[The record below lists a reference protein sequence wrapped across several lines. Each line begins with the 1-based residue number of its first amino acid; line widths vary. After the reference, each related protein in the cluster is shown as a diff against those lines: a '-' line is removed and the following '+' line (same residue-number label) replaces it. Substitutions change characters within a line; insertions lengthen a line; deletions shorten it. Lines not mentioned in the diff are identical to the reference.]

1 MDDTTQALQSFNAT
15 SRPEQG
21 PPRLA
26 RLREE
31 LARRGLLG
39 FIVPRADAHQG
50 EYVSARDERLA
61 WLTGFAGSAGF
72 CIVLPEIAGLFID
85 GRYRLQVR
93 DQADM
98 GAFTPVDWPD
108 TAPADW
114 LRRHLPGGGGIGFD
128 PWLHTQDEITRL
140 EAGLEGSGIT
150 LRPLDDNPLDATWP
164 DQPAPACAPARAH
177 PEELAGRSAQDKR
190 AALAAGLRKVGRA
203 ALAITLP
210 DSLCWLL
217 NIRGAD
223 IPRNPVMQGFALLH
237 DDGRVDLFTDA
248 AKLAGLALDGAIT
261 VHPQASFLPAAAAIA
276 GKVQFDPATAPLALA
291 RALADGV
298 AVPDP
303 CLMEKACK
311 NPAELDGMRA
321 AHRRDGAAMVE
332 FLTWYH
338 AQAPG
343 TLSEIDMA
351 VKLEACRRATGAL
364 IDLSFDTISS
374 TGPNAAIN
382 HYRVTEATNRVL
394 QPGDLFLLDSGG
406 QYADGTTDITRTL
419 PVGPA
424 HAIAPE
430 RCEAYA
436 RVLKGMIALSRARFP
451 RGVAGAHLDA
461 LARYPLWLAGMDFDH
476 GTGHGVG
483 AALSVHE
490 GPVRISRASTLP
502 LRPGMILSN
511 EPGYYRAGGWGI
523 RIENLIAVEP
533 APQGVDPRPMLAFE
547 TLTLCPID
555 TGLIAPGILAD
566 GEIAWLDAYHASVE
580 AALAPLVSAPAR
592 DWLTRACAPIGTA
605 GQAGR
610 TEARGLR

>member
-1 MDDTTQALQSFNAT
+1 MDQTPQALQSFAAT
-15 SRPEQG
+15 TSPEQG

-31 LARRGLLG
+31 LSRRGLAG
-39 FIVPRADAHQG
+39 FLVPRADAHQG
-50 EYVSARDERLA
+50 EYVSPRDERLS

-72 CIVLPEIAGLFID
+72 CIVLQDIAGLFVD

-98 GAFTPVDWPD
+98 TAFTPVDWPD

-114 LRRHLPGGGGIGFD
+114 LRQHLPGGGEVGFD
-128 PWLHTQDEITRL
+128 PWLHTPHEIRRVK
-140 EAGLEGSGIT
+140 AGLEDSTIT
-150 LRPLDDNPLDATWP
+150 LKALDDNPVDAIWP

-177 PEELAGRSAQDKR
+177 PEALAGRPARDKR
-190 AALAAGLRKVGRA
+190 DSLAADLRKTGRA

-248 AKLAGLALDGAIT
+248 AKLAGLVLDEEVSVQPPDA
-261 VHPQASFLPAAAAIA
+261 FLPEAAAIA
-276 GKVQFDPATAPLALA
+276 GKVQFDPATAPVALA
-291 RALADGV
+291 QALQQGV
-298 AVPDP
+298 TAPDP
-303 CLMEKACK
+303 CLMAKACK
-311 NPAELDGMRA
+311 NEAELAGMRA
-321 AHRRDGAAMVE
+321 AHLRDGAAMVE
-332 FLTWYH
+332 FLAWYH
-338 AQAPG
+338 AQEPG
-343 TLSEIDMA
+343 RLSEIDMA
-351 VKLEACRRATGAL
+351 MKLEACRRATGAL

-394 QPGDLFLLDSGG
+394 QAGDLFLLDSGG

-424 HAIAPE
+424 DAIAQE
-430 RCEAYA
+430 RREAYT

-451 RGVAGAHLDA
+451 RGVGGAHLDG

-490 GPVRISRASTLP
+490 GPVRISRASTLA
-502 LRPGMILSN
+502 LQTGMILSN

-523 RIENLIAVEP
+523 RIENLVAVQE
-533 APQGVDPRPMLAFE
+533 APEGVDPRPMLAFE

-555 TGLIAPGILAD
+555 TALIAPGILD
-566 GEIAWLDAYHASVE
+566 RDEIVWLNAYHAQV
-580 AALAPLVSAPAR
+580 AKALMPLVSPVAG
-592 DWLTRACAPIGTA
+592 DWLNRACAPLG
-605 GQAGR
+605 
-610 TEARGLR
+610 